1 MKKTLMFVGL
11 IGLFAAPAFAQTE
24 KKITTKN
31 SATGAKTTTEIDVRE
46 NGTVKVET
54 DARTGRTKAGEVIND
69 AAHGTKE
76 TAKKVAHGTEHAA
89 KKVAHGTEHVAKKAV
104 NGTEHVAEKTAS
116 GAKTA
121 GKKAVHAT
129 EKTGQKIDEKAEK
142 GIDKVQ
148 DAVD

>member
-1 MKKTLMFVGL
+1 MKKTLMLVGL

-69 AAHGTKE
+69 AAQGTKQ
-76 TAKKVAHGTEHAA
+76 TA
-89 KKVAHGTEHVAKKAV
+89 KKVAHGTEHVAEKAV
-104 NGTEHVAEKTAS
+104 NGTEHVAKKTAS
-116 GAKTA
+116 GVKTA
-121 GKKAVHAT
+121 GKKAVHTT